1 MSQNESMNSRIDDCF
16 VPSLT
21 AGKWKI
27 SICQSLNEK
36 TPDELSDKIPLNE
49 KISVEK
55 EFTVGLPHFTADN
68 AVLSC
73 YPPHGT
79 SGDYSRQLPHI
90 VLKDASLPWARTLPL
105 PSTLKEK
112 NNANAPWLA
121 LLVLKDSEIMESG
134 SKKASDLLSRTDAI
148 HLPIGSIRAKELDTV
163 CSYICISRETAAE
176 VIPSYQELSLLCH
189 CRATDAENNP
199 DVGQNKDGMTASILA
214 SRFPAASEP
223 NITVHLVSLEGLEQY
238 LKVSEP
244 KKVSTFDK
252 PVLLISLYHWS
263 FETTAAA
270 SLSFSRLLSNC
281 AKNSNGTD
289 LRLRY
294 PLQEDNQKSFAE
306 NDETKEI
313 LDRLQQGYVPMQYSV
328 RTGEQSFAWYRGPLS
343 PVKTHKWRPSEPFF
357 SADSAMI
364 YDENRGVF
372 DLSLAAAW
380 EAGRM
385 ASLAD
390 RTFSQKLLEIRE
402 AAQNLSDRL
411 RNQISSNYFKETLP
425 AQTDPDINAAELFQN
440 LINDKLFQELANQN
454 KIVQQQPY
462 LEQNKDFQNPA
473 SEIKKYME
481 EKEIKEQL
489 HQAISPLLPPV
500 CDWLA
505 RLFLLGKVP
514 FDYLLPNMEL
524 LPEESIRFFY
534 LDETWISA
542 LMDGALSVGLD
553 SSRQTKFSILTKEMI
568 FENAMKALSILR
580 RSQYKDTQPEDAWK
594 PDSISGFLIR
604 SKLTR
609 YWPNIEMHAYDN
621 DKPLCIL
628 RFEHLA
634 GDLLFCMLDGI
645 PNKVEFLEP
654 ADGFGYGYSSED
666 TLIIQ
671 GINPKDPKTYRKQIG
686 DTDDSRIEINSF
698 LNGTKMLDIWEL
710 AKHLVRRLN
719 DSEKSNMSSGAMAL
733 QLELKRTAI
742 IFESPRRN

>member
-1 MSQNESMNSRIDDCF
+1 MSQNESMNGRIDDRF
-16 VPSLT
+16 IPSLT

-36 TPDELSDKIPLNE
+36 TPDELSDRKLLNE

-68 AVLSC
+68 TVLSC

-112 NNANAPWLA
+112 VNAPWLA
-121 LLVLKDSEIMESG
+121 LLVLKDSEILESDN
-134 SKKASDLLSRTDAI
+134 KKASELLSRTDSI
-148 HLPIGSIRAKELDTV
+148 HLPTGSISAKELDTV
-163 CSYICISRETAAE
+163 CSYIRISKETAAE
-176 VIPSYQELSLLCH
+176 VLPSYEELSLLCH

-223 NITVHLVSLEGLEQY
+223 NVTVHLVSLEGLEQY
-238 LKVSEP
+238 LGVCEP
-244 KKVSTFDK
+244 QKTSKFDK
-252 PVLLISLYHWS
+252 SVLLISLYHWS
-263 FETTAAA
+263 FETTAAT

-281 AKNSNGTD
+281 TQNNKGTD

-294 PLQEDNQKSFAE
+294 PLQEDDQKAFAE

-313 LDRLQQGYVPMQYSV
+313 LARLQQGYVPMQYHV

-343 PVKTHKWRPSEPFF
+343 PIKTHKWRPSEPFF

-390 RTFSQKLLEIRE
+390 KTFSQKLLEIRE

-411 RNQISSNYFKETLP
+411 RNQISSNYFRETLP
-425 AQTDPDINAAELFQN
+425 SQTDPDINAAELFQN

-473 SEIKKYME
+473 GEIKKYME

-489 HQAISPLLPPV
+489 YQAISPLLPPV

-568 FENAMKALSILR
+568 FENSMKALSILR

-594 PDSISGFLIR
+594 PDAISGFLIR

-609 YWPNIEMHAYDN
+609 YWPNIEMHAHDN

-645 PNKVEFLEP
+645 PNKIEFLEP

-666 TLIIQ
+666 TLTIQ
-671 GINPKDPKTYRKQIG
+671 GINPKDSKTYRKQIG
-686 DTDDSRIEINSF
+686 NIDNSRIVITPY
-698 LNGTKMLDIWEL
+698 LNQNRKLNVWKIANELDKRLQASVKLTK
-710 AKHLVRRLN
+710 
-719 DSEKSNMSSGAMAL
+719 SSGAMAL